1 MAIIGT
7 FTRTANGNFSGSL
20 KTLTLTAKLQFAAE
34 TNKSKDNAPD
44 YRVFLGALEVGAAW
58 KRTAKESGRE
68 YGWSS
73 STIRPSRRRS
83 TPAWSMR
90 KTARASTCC
99 GPAATATDRRDRT
112 RPARNGGALAL
123 YQRSRPGRLAAAG
136 PAPGAPSAQF
146 VGARN
151 PPRGGAARR
160 GIVEMHL
167 LLPSMSASVSRTSA
181 SRLQSVCSLID
192 RLLTA
197 LSWLSERL
205 QTAT

>member
-68 YGWSS
+68 TGRSS

-123 YQRSRPGRLAAAG
+123 YAVAG
-136 PAPGAPSAQF
+136 PAAW
-146 VGARN
+146 R
-151 PPRGGAARR
+151 RR
-160 GIVEMHL
+160 G
-167 LLPSMSASVSRTSA
+167 R
-181 SRLQSVCSLID
+181 R
-192 RLLTA
+192 R
-197 LSWLSERL
+197 ERL
-205 QTAT
+205 RRNLLVPAHPEAALRAAGSWKCTYFYPLCPHLCREHPPADCNQFAV